1 MSLNKFFQ
9 FWRALMEVK
18 KSRTANKAVVD
29 FLSIK
34 MTAVEMDSDTAKR
47 TKESAQKILGMMF
60 ASLHKRGRPSR
71 KQEEALSYGI

>member
-1 MSLNKFFQ
+1 MRLSKFIQ
-9 FWRALMEVK
+9 IWRELMEVK
-18 KSRTANKAVVD
+18 KSRTATKAVSD

-60 ASLHKRGRPSR
+60 ASLHKRGRPSK
-71 KQEEALSYGI
+71 KQEEVLKYGI